1 MSAPQ
6 TLIQAALN
14 RLAARL
20 GSGLADA
27 AAGLAV
33 IAQDAPG
40 RFRQEWQLFV
50 EEVELEAERLEQ
62 PGAAGAGFGAEPAA
76 WSAADQGG
84 ADAGGHGRHDASPHV
99 SPQDQ
104 IDQLRARVA
113 QLARRLEDR
122 T

>member
-6 TLIQAALN
+6 TLIQAAVN

-33 IAQDAPG
+33 IAQDAPE
-40 RFRQEWQLFV
+40 RLLQEWQLFV
-50 EEVELEAERLEQ
+50 EEVEQEAERLEQ
-62 PGAAGAGFGAEPAA
+62 PSADASAEAAASWAAAGPEGPGGAHGADPHGAAAG
-76 WSAADQGG
+76 
-84 ADAGGHGRHDASPHV
+84 V

-104 IDQLRARVA
+104 IDQLRALVA
-113 QLARRLEDR
+113 QLSRRLEDR
-122 T
+122 A

>member
-6 TLIQAALN
+6 TLIQAAVN

-33 IAQDAPG
+33 IAQDAPE
-40 RFRQEWQLFV
+40 RLLQEWQLFM
-50 EEVELEAERLEQ
+50 EEVEQEAERLEQ
-62 PGAAGAGFGAEPAA
+62 PAAATADAATSWAAAGPEGPGGAHAADPHGAAAG
-76 WSAADQGG
+76 
-84 ADAGGHGRHDASPHV
+84 V

-104 IDQLRARVA
+104 IDQLRALVA
-113 QLARRLEDR
+113 QLSRRLEDR
-122 T
+122 A

>member
-6 TLIQAALN
+6 TLIQAAVN

-33 IAQDAPG
+33 IAQDAPE
-40 RFRQEWQLFV
+40 RLRQEWQLFV
-50 EEVELEAERLEQ
+50 EEVEQEAERLDQSGPAADAAASWTAAGPEGPSGAHGGDSHG
-62 PGAAGAGFGAEPAA
+62 PGA
-76 WSAADQGG
+76 
-84 ADAGGHGRHDASPHV
+84 V

-113 QLARRLEDR
+113 QLARRLEER
-122 T
+122 A